1 MKTKTNSFLNKDD
14 YIRIWMTISKW
25 PVWMKQY
32 ANEHLLIS
40 KNSQKL
46 PVFVEDDKKSKLKC
60 R

>member
-25 PVWMKQY
+25 PDWMKQY